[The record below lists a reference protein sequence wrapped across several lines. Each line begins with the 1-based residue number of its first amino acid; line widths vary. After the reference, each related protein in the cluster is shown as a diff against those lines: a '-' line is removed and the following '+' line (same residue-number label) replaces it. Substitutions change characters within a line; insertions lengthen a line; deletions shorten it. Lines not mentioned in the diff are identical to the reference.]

1 MCQSL
6 YLLVLLPDHYDSF
19 LVLQRCE
26 HESHERKVLGRR
38 SHHEGE
44 KSKARSSK
52 GKEPDV
58 ATEEAPSPQSRLKSV
73 KDIYNIRLREDGC
86 DYHAILVG
94 NRPEQAS
101 DVALEVDL
109 APLTHGTRIWHDER
123 ASVCYLRGTQ
133 IPRLA
138 VDLYTLLSEVLMD
151 QATKAIV
158 LGQLA
163 EVRERLDDSE
173 EQLRSSQTKIQQIEI
188 ELLKMTWVKDQFRVN
203 LPREVVEDYKKSLN
217 FEMSLVRMGRV
228 LLQYNYQLALA
239 WLRARHLK
247 LEIEPNPFT

>member
-1 MCQSL
+1 MSMFCTLPGLGSVPIISITGALVSPLMLWRRDLGSRFTRSL
-6 YLLVLLPDHYDSF
+6 GSASGDGAYRP
-19 LVLQRCE
+19 E
-26 HESHERKVLGRR
+26 GPWARK

-52 GKEPDV
+52 GKEPAV

-73 KDIYNIRLREDGC
+73 KDIYNIHLREDGC

-123 ASVCYLRGTQ
+123 ASMRYLRGTQ

-151 QATKAIV
+151 KATKTMV
-158 LGQLA
+158 L
-163 EVRERLDDSE
+163 
-173 EQLRSSQTKIQQIEI
+173 I
-188 ELLKMTWVKDQFRVN
+188 ELLKMTWAKDQFWVN
-203 LPREVVEDYKKSLN
+203 LPRVAVEDYKKSPN
-217 FEMSLVRMGRV
+217 FEMGLVWMGRV
-228 LLQYNYQLALA
+228 LLQYNYQLVLA

-247 LEIEPNPFT
+247 LEIEPDPFT